1 MIVGSITTCIKNPE
15 VKVIYEYAIVLPK
28 ILKFLGDRLELLSS
42 CIAHLGCGKKT
53 LVVSEYTVGPHRSK
67 VQIVGDCQW
76 KLGYGNKIYDAIMK
90 SNGKL
95 FFITLVSILKMWS
108 HEP

>member
-1 MIVGSITTCIKNPE
+1 MSCGRISINKSMQMIVCSITTCIKKNPE

-42 CIAHLGCGKKT
+42 CIAHLDVIKKT

-67 VQIVGDCQW
+67 LQIVGDNCRLSVKTGIW
-76 KLGYGNKIYDAIMK
+76 KQNLRCN
-90 SNGKL
+90 
-95 FFITLVSILKMWS
+95 
-108 HEP
+108 HEK